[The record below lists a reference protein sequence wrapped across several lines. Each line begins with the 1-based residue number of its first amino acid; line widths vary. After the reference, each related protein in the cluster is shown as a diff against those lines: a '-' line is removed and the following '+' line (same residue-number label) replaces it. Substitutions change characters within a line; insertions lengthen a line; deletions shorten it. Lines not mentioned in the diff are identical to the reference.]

1 MSPKK
6 EIIKKYWE
14 CRSFKDIKL
23 KKPIEVDIIKEK
35 DGDCIL
41 SVSELN
47 IWAYGK
53 KLLDVQSEL
62 EDDLFYLYESL
73 FLKKLNLHPSA
84 EKIKEN
90 FKKYLY
96 ATKKED

>member
-1 MSPKK
+1 MPPKK
-6 EIIKKYWE
+6 KIIKIYWE

-35 DGDCIL
+35 DSNYIL

-47 IWAYGK
+47 IWEKKK

-96 ATKKED
+96 VAKEK